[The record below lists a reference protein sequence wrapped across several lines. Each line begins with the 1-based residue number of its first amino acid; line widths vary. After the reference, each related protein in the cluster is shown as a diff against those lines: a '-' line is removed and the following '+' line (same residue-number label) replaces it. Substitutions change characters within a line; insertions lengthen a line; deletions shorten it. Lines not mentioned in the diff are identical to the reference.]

1 MENSRLKTCAGENRV
16 SWQCTKSFSS
26 DAITAW
32 PIERREEKSKE
43 TYGLVAHLCQ
53 CSVGIV
59 ELAHRVIDYGLLDL
73 CLVLR
78 RHCVGPRII
87 LERRKTS
94 WLAGDETPTR
104 WDTRRLVKE
113 DQGPP
118 PRMQIRGKK
127 KKDALLVARR
137 SLAVA

>member
-1 MENSRLKTCAGENRV
+1 VSDRV
-16 SWQCTKSFSS
+16 LFW
-26 DAITAW
+26 
-32 PIERREEKSKE
+32 KE
-43 TYGLVAHLCQ
+43 DK
-53 CSVGIV
+53 I
-59 ELAHRVIDYGLLDL
+59 
-73 CLVLR
+73 
-78 RHCVGPRII
+78 
-87 LERRKTS
+87 S

-127 KKDALLVARR
+127 KKKKKDALLVARR